1 MKSDIALKILAKNK
15 ELYNAIAAD
24 FSTSR
29 YKLWPEF
36 EYFKGYLAKGQAVL
50 DIGCGNG
57 RLLAMLKEF
66 EPNYL
71 GIDNSSGLIKEA
83 KKKWPNQD
91 FKIVD
96 ILDLSSIKIKY
107 DIVILVAT
115 LHHIPSA
122 KLRLQAL
129 ENVYKVLKPGGKLL
143 MTNWN
148 LLQKRYI
155 KYIIKYNLL
164 KIAEPNKEVIE
175 GVRAKNLDL
184 QDVFIPWQ
192 KNYLR
197 YIYAFNEL
205 TTSRLVK
212 KAGFEIIKNVANTRN
227 VITIAKKK

>member
-1 MKSDIALKILAKNK
+1 MKRDIALKILEKNK

-36 EYFKGYLAKGQAVL
+36 EYFKGHLKKGQAVL

-71 GIDNSSGLIKEA
+71 GIDNSEKLIIEA
-83 KKKWPNQD
+83 QKKWPESH
-91 FKIVD
+91 FEVMD
-96 ILDLSSIKIKY
+96 ILDLSKLKKQY

-122 KLRLQAL
+122 KFRLQAL
-129 ENVYKVLKPGGKLL
+129 ENVYSVLKPGGKLL

-175 GVRAKNLDL
+175 GVKAINLDL

-192 KNYLR
+192 KRYLR
-197 YIYAFNEL
+197 YIHAFNEL
-205 TTSRLVK
+205 TTARLVK

-227 VITIAKKK
+227 IITIAKK